1 MINKFLSIFG
11 YKLLKKKKSINIE
24 DHLAYILS
32 QLNIN
37 LVFDVGANI
46 GQFGLL
52 LRKNGYKGT
61 IISFEPCSDSFE
73 KLKKA
78 SHNDDNWKIFKMA
91 LGDKKTQKE
100 INIFNASDLNSFNE
114 VSDLGKIRFD
124 DNFKKI
130 KTELIHLSTLN
141 DFFEKN
147 NLNEKRIFLKM
158 DTQGYDLN
166 VFRGANK
173 FYSSIL
179 GLMAEI
185 PVQKIYNTN
194 ENYHETIEEYESND
208 FRITGIFPV
217 SHNKKNHTVIEFDC
231 VMVKI

>member
-11 YKLLKKKKSINIE
+11 YKLQKKKKIYNLE
-24 DHLAYILS
+24 DHLF
-32 QLNIN
+32 NIFN
-37 LVFDVGANI
+37 HLDINFVIDVGANN
-46 GQFGLL
+46 GQFGSL
-52 LRKNGYKGT
+52 LRRNGFKGE
-61 IISFEPCSDSFE
+61 ILSFEPCKDSFE
-73 KLKKA
+73 NLKKA
-78 SHNDDNWKIFKMA
+78 SSNDDSWTAINSA
-91 LGDKKTQKE
+91 LGNKREHKE
-100 INIFNASDLNSFNE
+100 INIFGASDLNSFLE
-114 VSDLGKIRFD
+114 VSDIGSDRFKH
-124 DNFKKI
+124 NFEKVNS
-130 KTELIHLSTLN
+130 ELVEISTLN
-141 DFFEKN
+141 EFLKKI
-147 NLNEKRIFLKM
+147 NLTEKRVFLKM

-185 PVQKIYNTN
+185 PVQKIYNSN